1 MDWSRRACSRR
12 GHVLYEPVE
21 QAYLEQVRADT
32 ALGTAWRCLR
42 CGDFVLDVPTGTG
55 PAAEAPMPLRGKAL
69 RSRFIMRLLAIERIF
84 RFLLVGLGAYA
95 VWKFSNSEHAL
106 QLLFERNLTVFKP
119 AAQHYGYDL
128 DNSSVVT
135 TIRKLFTYK
144 HADLDIAAAA
154 LGVYAAIE
162 LIEAIGLW
170 LAKRWGEY
178 FAVVATGLFLPI
190 EVYELTEHATKFKI
204 ATFALNVL
212 AVVYLLLSKRLFG
225 IRGGGKAYEA
235 ELNSESLLHSPE
247 AAAAAGDLPGAAFGS
262 EEGGAGY
269 ASAGG
274 YASGEATQR
283 FERPRSGK
291 AAAQPAAPI
300 SAPAPG
306 PGNGVGGVGP
316 GLAPI
321 AQAEP
326 TLLLGP
332 ADPPDGIVQA

>member
-42 CGDFVLDVPTGTG
+42 CGDFVLDVPTGSG

-84 RFLLVGLGAYA
+84 RFVLVGLGAYA
-95 VWKFSNSEHAL
+95 VWKFSNSQHAL

-119 AAQHYGYDL
+119 IATHYGYDL

-135 TIRKLFTYK
+135 SIRKLFTYK

-154 LGVYAAIE
+154 LAVYAVIE
-162 LIEAIGLW
+162 LLEAIGLW

-178 FAVVATGLFLPI
+178 FAAVATALFLPL
-190 EVYELTEHATKFKI
+190 EVYELTDHSTKFKI

-212 AVVYLLLSKRLFG
+212 AVIYLLVSKRLFG
-225 IRGGGKAYEA
+225 IRGGGRAYEA
-235 ELNSESLLHSPE
+235 ELTSESLLHGAE
-247 AAAAAGDLPGAAFGS
+247 TAAAGEP
-262 EEGGAGY
+262 
-269 ASAGG
+269 
-274 YASGEATQR
+274 
-283 FERPRSGK
+283 
-291 AAAQPAAPI
+291 
-300 SAPAPG
+300 APA
-306 PGNGVGGVGP
+306 
-316 GLAPI
+316 
-321 AQAEP
+321 AEP
-326 TLLLGP
+326 TLVPGPAPGP
-332 ADPPDGIVQA
+332 ADPPDGIVQV